1 MISGQLD
8 DNMLGLF
15 PSFDEW
21 ARSGGNELVALESAA
36 VVDCRERIRM
46 SYTTSVF
53 TSLSSG
59 TLCTV
64 YFAEKGSSLR
74 EEAAAGDAAS
84 KPGMAEGLRALRV
97 HRFLMIYLETA

>member
-36 VVDCRERIRM
+36 VVDCREHIRM

-64 YFAEKGSSLR
+64 YFAEKAVLCERRLQQGMQHQSLAWLKDC
-74 EEAAAGDAAS
+74 ELSGFTVS
-84 KPGMAEGLRALRV
+84 
-97 HRFLMIYLETA
+97 